1 MSLNQFYECHQCHS
15 VFLRGQTMNGKFCGK
30 PCYITMRK
38 EKGVKYVKALQPILI
53 REEIKQKNGRPP
65 VETVPVQQNDEEV
78 IPFDSLTIDEVK
90 LIISNQADQLSARE
104 IEIQNL
110 NAIVTKY
117 EQTIIPLKK
126 LALTFVNGYDQLE
139 NEFSKPVDFID
150 PYKICAGKDCHNKV
164 SDGRIFCS
172 DACAKSVLPK
182 LGKMIMNDGRVIT
195 K

>member
-1 MSLNQFYECHQCHS
+1 MSPDQYYECHQCHS

-53 REEIKQKNGRPP
+53 REEIKQKKTRPSTK
-65 VETVPVQQNDEEV
+65 TVPDEDV

-104 IEIQNL
+104 VEIQNL
-110 NAIVTKY
+110 NAIIDKY
-117 EQTIIPLKK
+117 EKTIIPLKK
-126 LALTFVNGYDQLE
+126 ITLTFIKEYDRLE

-172 DACAKSVLPK
+172 DACAKSILPK
-182 LGKMIMNDGRVIT
+182 LGTMLMNDGRMIT